1 MYTYEMN
8 AGYSVMDA
16 SLHMTVPAILDCFQD
31 AAIFEAENGRITM
44 EYLYNRHIV
53 WVLSSWQIVIDRR
66 PGLNERIKIATS
78 PYDFKG
84 FLGYRNF
91 TLTGGEDDVIVRAA
105 SIWTLVDTEKHCPA
119 KLTPE
124 MQDAYEMAPKLAME
138 YAPRKIVLL
147 GDGEEQEHFKVRKYQ
162 IDSNQHMNNVEYV
175 RLAMETIPD
184 EAKIRE
190 LRVEYRKAALFGD
203 EVTVIVTKAEDK
215 YQVIL
220 RDTEGGIY
228 AVVEFTTDNTYT
240 NAGKTVS

>member
-1 MYTYEMN
+1 M
-8 AGYSVMDA
+8 
-16 SLHMTVPAILDCFQD
+16 
-31 AAIFEAENGRITM
+31 
-44 EYLYNRHIV
+44 
-53 WVLSSWQIVIDRR
+53 
-66 PGLNERIKIATS
+66 
-78 PYDFKG
+78 
-84 FLGYRNF
+84 
-91 TLTGGEDDVIVRAA
+91 IVRAA

>member
-1 MYTYEMN
+1 MN

>member
-1 MYTYEMN
+1 MN

-16 SLHMTVPAILDCFQD
+16 SLRMTIPAILDCFQD
-31 AAIFEAENGRITM
+31 AAIFESENGRITM

-53 WVLSSWQIVIDRR
+53 WMLSSWQIVIDRR
-66 PGLNERIKIATS
+66 PRLNERIKITTS

-91 TLTGGEDDVIVRAA
+91 TLTGGEDDMIVRAA
-105 SIWTLVDTEKHCPA
+105 SIWTLVDIEKHCPV

-124 MQDAYEMAPKLAME
+124 MQDAYEMAPKIAME

-147 GDGEEQEHFKVRKYQ
+147 GEGEEQEHFKVRKYQ

-175 RLAMETIPD
+175 RLAMEMIP
-184 EAKIRE
+184 EEVTIRE

-203 EVTVIVTKAEDK
+203 EVTVVVIKAENK
-215 YQVIL
+215 YQVVL

-228 AVVEFTTDNTYT
+228 AVAEFTTDHAHIDARTIF
-240 NAGKTVS
+240 S